1 MSSPDPLL
9 PHPGELNETPAAPQ
23 IAPPEVLPPQSHPQ
37 PAAAHSPSFFESYR
51 QFYQPPRFPNFGDLG
66 ILLVLLISG
75 WICAG
80 ILVATALHFHL
91 YGVSKITQAFNDI
104 HYTLG
109 SEAAWYLFSFLGCL
123 IVFPAVWH
131 IGFFRGIE
139 WRGDAVLRTRARLA
153 AALLACIALAAV
165 DAILLPGPTQA
176 PIDQIFRE
184 PGAAWLLFAFGI
196 TLAPFFE
203 EMGFRGFLLPALC
216 TAWDWSMEKIRRM
229 PPAHVDE
236 DGKAEWSLP
245 AMIVGSVLTSLPF
258 ALMHAE
264 QTGWSL
270 GPFVLLL
277 CVSLILCWI
286 RLSTRSLAAS
296 TVVHACYN
304 LLLFSL
310 MLAGTDGFKHLD
322 KI

>member
-9 PHPGELNETPAAPQ
+9 PHSGEPNEVPVAPE
-23 IAPPEVLPPQSHPQ
+23 IAPPEILPPPSA
-37 PAAAHSPSFFESYR
+37 PAYSAGFFESYR
-51 QFYQPPRFPNFGDLG
+51 QFHRPPRFPNFGDLG
-66 ILLVLLISG
+66 LLLVLLICG

-80 ILVATALHFHL
+80 ILVATALHYHL
-91 YGVSKITQAFNDI
+91 YGASKITQAFNDI

-123 IVFPAVWH
+123 ILFPAVWH
-131 IGFFRGIE
+131 MGFFRGLE
-139 WRGDAVLRTRARLA
+139 WNGRAVLRNRARLA
-153 AALLACIALAAV
+153 AALIACIALATV

-176 PIDQIFRE
+176 PIDEIFRE

-216 TAWDWSMEKIRRM
+216 TAYDWAMENIRHL
-229 PPAHVDE
+229 PPPPVDE
-236 DGKAEWSLP
+236 DGKADWSP
-245 AMIVGSVLTSLPF
+245 AAMIVGSVLTSVPF

-270 GPFVLLL
+270 GPFVLLV

-310 MLAGTDGFKHLD
+310 MMAGTGGFKHMD
-322 KI
+322 KM

>member
-9 PHPGELNETPAAPQ
+9 PDHEEPPAAPEPAQ
-23 IAPPEVLPPQSHPQ
+23 ILPPQ
-37 PAAAHSPSFFESYR
+37 PAAAADTSRNANFFESYAR
-51 QFYQPPRFPNFGDLG
+51 FHQPPRFPNFGDLG
-66 ILLVLLISG
+66 ILLVLLICG
-75 WICAG
+75 WVCAG
-80 ILVATALHFHL
+80 ALIATALHYHL
-91 YGVSKITQAFNDI
+91 YGVSSISQAMSEI

-109 SEAAWYLFSFLGCL
+109 SEAIWYFACFVGCVL
-123 IVFPAVWH
+123 VFPAVWH
-131 IGFFRGIE
+131 MGFFRGIE
-139 WRGDAVLRTRARLA
+139 WRAEAVVRRRGW
-153 AALLACIALAAV
+153 LLTAVIVCLALAAV
-165 DAILLPGPTQA
+165 DAIVLPGPTEA
-176 PIDQIFRE
+176 PIDKIFRE

-203 EMGFRGFLLPALC
+203 ELGFRGFLLPALC
-216 TAWDWSMEKIRRM
+216 TAWDWGMERIRHL
-229 PPAHVDE
+229 PPPHVDD

-245 AMIVGSVLTSLPF
+245 AMAVGSLITSLPF

-264 QTGWSL
+264 QTGWSF

-322 KI
+322 KM